1 MDKIK
6 NRWLILTASCFVTLC
21 IGSLYA
27 WSAFSAPMAEYLE
40 ECTGKEIQ
48 SLAIVFTVANSVG
61 PVTMI
66 SGGYV
71 NDKLGPKWVLLIG
84 GILFG
89 AGMIGSGY
97 ITSVTGLV
105 ITYGLGVGLAVGMT
119 YGTVVSN
126 TVKFF
131 PDKRGMAGGLITA
144 CYGASSVI
152 VPPIATWLIQ
162 SYHVTTAFK
171 VIGSV
176 MMMVICLSAFVIHKC
191 PEEIHK
197 DGDGKDGTSQG
208 IRQYTYSEMLKEPVF
223 FLMLGILLCGAF
235 AGLMITSQA
244 SLIAAK
250 MMDMTPVKAAMV
262 VSVLA
267 LFNMFGRLISG
278 IMSDKIGA
286 PGTLQITFAL
296 SIAAM
301 VCLYFSGSESTAVFY
316 VSLSTVGFSFGSVM
330 GIYPGFTAS
339 RFGTKNNSVNY
350 GIMFIGFALAGLF
363 GPMVMNRIFETSG
376 RYQPAFLS
384 AALLACV
391 GEILLYVFKKKGG
404 STDGKNCSI

>member
-1 MDKIK
+1 MDKNK
-6 NRWLILTASCFVTLC
+6 NRWLILAASCFVTLC

-40 ECTGKEIQ
+40 VCTGKEIQ

-71 NDKLGPKWVLLIG
+71 NDRLGPKWVLLIG

-97 ITSVTGLV
+97 ATSVTGLI

-152 VPPIATWLIQ
+152 VPPITTWLVQ
-162 SYHVTTAFK
+162 KYHVTTAFR
-171 VIGSV
+171 VIGGV
-176 MMMVICLSAFVIHKC
+176 MMLVICLSAFVIQKC
-191 PEEIHK
+191 PEEIRK
-197 DGDGKDGTSQG
+197 DTDANGDASRES
-208 IRQYTYSEMLKEPVF
+208 RQYAYYEMLKEPVF
-223 FLMLGILLCGAF
+223 YLMLGILMCGAF

-244 SLIAAK
+244 SSIAAK
-250 MMDMTPVKAAMV
+250 MMDMPPVKAAMV
-262 VSVLA
+262 VSLLA

-286 PGTLQITFAL
+286 AGTMQITFAL
-296 SIAAM
+296 SIAATI
-301 VCLYFSGSESTAVFY
+301 CLYFCNPGNVTVFY
-316 VSLSTVGFSFGSVM
+316 ISLSIVGFSFGSVM
-330 GIYPGFTAS
+330 GIYPGFTAQQ
-339 RFGTKNNSVNY
+339 FGAKNNSVNY

-363 GPMVMNRIFETSG
+363 GPMVMNRIFEASG
-376 RYQPAFLS
+376 RYQPAFLA

-391 GEILLYVFKKKGG
+391 GEILIYIFKKNSGAV
-404 STDGKNCSI
+404 